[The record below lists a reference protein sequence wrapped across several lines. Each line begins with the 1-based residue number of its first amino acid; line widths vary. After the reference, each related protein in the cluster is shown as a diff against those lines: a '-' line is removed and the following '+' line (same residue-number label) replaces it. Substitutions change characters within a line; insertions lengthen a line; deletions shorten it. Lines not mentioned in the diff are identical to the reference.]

1 MSFYFSEE
9 QKINYI
15 KRLVGKIYKLLP
27 VREGSEDDFKSYY
40 ESIIAELD
48 GAQEVV
54 FKDSFFFVDLM
65 AKLSAMPKLFFD
77 NKNSAQHKRYKK
89 RVFECIDIVEK
100 IGVEL
105 SGEGYKDK

>member
-40 ESIIAELD
+40 HSRA
-48 GAQEVV
+48 
-54 FKDSFFFVDLM
+54 
-65 AKLSAMPKLFFD
+65 
-77 NKNSAQHKRYKK
+77 
-89 RVFECIDIVEK
+89 
-100 IGVEL
+100 
-105 SGEGYKDK
+105 